1 MTTPDTVPRNAA
13 ISVVICEDHASLRE
27 GLRLL
32 LEREGDIGVVGEAS
46 TGAEAVERVLAA
58 KPSVV
63 LMDVSL
69 MGMDGIEATR
79 KLKSDTPSLPV
90 LMLSASH
97 ELSTVKAA
105 VDAGAVG
112 YLSKRSTGEELR
124 AAVRTAAS
132 GGTCFS
138 EEVAA
143 AVKERARTGERRL
156 DDPRAVLTSR
166 ETEILQ
172 HIARGNSNRE
182 IAGVLGISV
191 KTVDTHRMH
200 LMTKL
205 DIHDVA
211 GLTRY
216 AIKKGLVE

>member
-1 MTTPDTVPRNAA
+1 MSTLEPVKSIAVT
-13 ISVVICEDHASLRE
+13 ICEDHASLRE
-27 GLRLL
+27 GLRML
-32 LEREGDIGVVGEAS
+32 LEVEGDITVVGEAA
-46 TGAEAVERVLAA
+46 TGSDAVSQILERR
-58 KPSVV
+58 PDVV
-63 LMDVSL
+63 VMDVSL

-79 KLKSDTPSLPV
+79 QARAQAPGLPV
-90 LMLSASH
+90 LVLSASH

-105 VDAGAVG
+105 IEAGAVG
-112 YLSKRSTGEELR
+112 YLSKRASGKELR
-124 AAVRTAAS
+124 EAVRTAAA

-138 EEVAA
+138 PEVASA
-143 AVKERARTGERRL
+143 ARDRTRPAERRI
-156 DDPRAVLTSR
+156 DDPRAVLTGR

-172 HIARGNSNRE
+172 LIAKGSSNRE
-182 IAGVLGISV
+182 IAEALQISV

-216 AIKKGLVE
+216 AIKKGLIE